1 MLCGGG
7 MEAEV
12 ELVRQQ
18 GEGWLIIMQH
28 TVLSRHAT
36 GPIQCFVFPPFS
48 LIVSFSLWDTP
59 LKAASSHSGGTW
71 LSAYSSCLLN

>member
-28 TVLSRHAT
+28 TVHFQATHA
-36 GPIQCFVFPPFS
+36 
-48 LIVSFSLWDTP
+48 W
-59 LKAASSHSGGTW
+59 
-71 LSAYSSCLLN
+71 